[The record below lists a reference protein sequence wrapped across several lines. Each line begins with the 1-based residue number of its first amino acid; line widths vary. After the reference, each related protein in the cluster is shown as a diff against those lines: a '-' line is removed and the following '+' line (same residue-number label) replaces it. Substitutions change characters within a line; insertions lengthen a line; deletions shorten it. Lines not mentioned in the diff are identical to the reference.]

1 MNLKKYVLEVLSTEW
16 TTTDELAKMLSA
28 KFPEEI
34 MFEKD
39 YGSDE
44 KALSKALGPTL
55 YGLKNQG
62 FVEDDLTKWPETK
75 KWRRME
81 KEERTSL
88 DVVVKALML
97 LGYAQNENQ
106 ALRILALRA
115 IRENGEDYKK
125 IIEEAKR
132 IEETK
137 KKLLKTALGTRE
149 NAESE

>member
-1 MNLKKYVLEVLSTEW
+1 MDLKKYVLEVLSTEW
-16 TTTDELAKMLSA
+16 TTTDQLAEMLSV
-28 KFPEEI
+28 KFPNEI

-39 YGSDE
+39 YGSNE
-44 KALSKALGPTL
+44 KTLSKALGPTL
-55 YGLKNQG
+55 YGLKNRG
-62 FVEDDLTKWPETK
+62 LVEDDLAKWPETK
-75 KWRRME
+75 RWRRIE

-88 DVVVKALML
+88 DVVIKALTL

-115 IRENGEDYKK
+115 IRENVDDYKK
-125 IIEEAKR
+125 IIEEAKK

-149 NAESE
+149 NAGNE